1 MKHILK
7 PTFLFLIA
15 GFVLLF
21 LTTSL
26 FIELADDVLE
36 NEKFKVDHYF
46 HEVLVFTE
54 DDTLYQW
61 MTWITEAGS
70 VLVITIG
77 SVIVAVSLF
86 FLTNNKWYS
95 ILFSL
100 NMIGIGLLTK
110 VLKLVFQRN
119 RPELIAAFDGTGYS
133 FPSGH
138 STGSVAF
145 YGFLIFLVWKLV
157 SKQAVKWLIIL
168 LLGILSIAIP
178 YSRVVL
184 GVHFFTDILAGMALG
199 LSWLIICIFTLEF
212 LLWRARKRQV

>member
-1 MKHILK
+1 MKNILK

-21 LTTSL
+21 LTMSL

-36 NEKFKVDHYF
+36 NEKFKIDHYF
-46 HEVLVFTE
+46 QEVLTYTAN
-54 DDTLYQW
+54 DTLYQW

-70 VLVITIG
+70 VPLIAIS
-77 SVIVAVSLF
+77 SVIVAVLLLIFTS
-86 FLTNNKWYS
+86 NKWYS

-100 NMIGIGLLTK
+100 NMIGISLLTK
-110 VLKLVFQRN
+110 VLKMVFQRN

-138 STGSVAF
+138 STGAVAF
-145 YGFLIFLVWKLV
+145 YGFLIYLVWKLV
-157 SKQAVKWLIIL
+157 TNRAVKWCIIL
-168 LLGILSIAIP
+168 LLGMLTIAIP

-184 GVHFFTDILAGMALG
+184 GVHFFTDIMAGIALG
-199 LSWLIICIFTLEF
+199 LSWLIICIFTMEYM
-212 LLWRARKRQV
+212 LWRAKKRQV